1 MAIEIASSLNEKY
14 LAVNKGFSKQSEKY
28 DEDDASNP
36 ILQNWRIQVYD
47 HVDSFIKPSSS
58 ILELNSGTG
67 IDAVRFAKQGH
78 KVHCVELSDG
88 MVHEI
93 KKKIELNN
101 LASSLTVQ
109 QLSYECLEEVT
120 GKYDYVFSNFGGL
133 NCSSELTKITQ
144 HFHRLLKPGGIVTW
158 VIMPPICLWEIT
170 WIFKGYFKN
179 GLRRFHKNG
188 VMAHLEGQYFM
199 TYYYSLSDLKKAFSK
214 SFTLLKCEGLGAL
227 SPPPSAPQF
236 ITKYPKLYKLLTRLD
251 QKMRMNFP
259 FNRWADHIIVTFQ
272 IKN

>member
-1 MAIEIASSLNEKY
+1 MAIEITSILNEKY

-28 DEDDASNP
+28 DQEDAANP
-36 ILQNWRIQVYD
+36 ILQIWRAQVYD

-58 ILELNSGTG
+58 ILELNPGTG
-67 IDAVRFAKQGH
+67 IDAVRFTKQGH
-78 KVHCVELSDG
+78 KVHCIELSDG

-101 LASSLTVQ
+101 LKSSLTVQ

-133 NCSSELTKITQ
+133 NCSNNLTKITQ
-144 HFHRLLKPGGIVTW
+144 HFHRLLKPGGIITW
-158 VIMPPICLWEIT
+158 VIMPPICPWEIS
-170 WIFKGYFKN
+170 WIFKGHFKN

-199 TYYYSLSDLKKAFSK
+199 TYYYSLNDLKKVFGK

-227 SPPPSAPQF
+227 SPPPSTNNFP
-236 ITKYPKLYKLLTRLD
+236 IKHPKIYRALARLD
-251 QKMRMNFP
+251 KQLRNHFP
-259 FNRWADHIIVTFQ
+259 FNRLADHIVATFQ
-272 IKN
+272 MKE